1 MRISIHYSNDIR
13 TAAANDSSEGDNSD
27 DDYVEHEEDLE
38 EEEVG
43 EIQTT
48 IENPA
53 ETATIIAIE
62 ATRLATEIVKGDA
75 DNNIRSDY
83 FISLVLDDMISFAC
97 HHKNIIRE
105 TPETL
110 IDVIKTTLSELYHSR
125 EVVDYMSKLYSDYIL
140 R

>member
-75 DNNIRSDY
+75 DNNIRSDH
-83 FISLVLDDMISFAC
+83 FISLVLDDMISFAR
-97 HHKNIIRE
+97 HPKNILRE